1 MLERRLAGA
10 LEDLPVPIQI
20 VLPSG
25 NRVVA
30 GDGPPEATIH
40 VRTKRAARL
49 LMALDENGIAESY
62 VRGEIDIEGS
72 MQEVLKC
79 RGALKR
85 RHGLSWLVRFLVS
98 PLFGQVFTNRLAI
111 RRHYELEPEFYLAFL
126 DSTWP
131 AYSQGVFLSREETL
145 AKATERKF
153 SFATEEC
160 GIDRHSHVLEIGPG
174 WGAYTKYLLERVAAR
189 ITALTNSPRSKEYL
203 AATFPSDRFDV
214 VAGDLLAFAPEER
227 FDAVS
232 IMGVLEHLPQYDRVC
247 RKFRELVKP
256 GGYVYAD
263 ASACTTKYAAS
274 RFIYEH
280 IWPYNH
286 SFLHLESFL
295 EAARSEGFEIVSV
308 HDDSKSYQYTIEA
321 WAGKLES
328 NRRRL
333 VERFGEYDFRRFRLY
348 LWGSEAGFEEGALQ
362 CHRLVL
368 RAPG

>member
-10 LEDLPVPIQI
+10 LEDLPIAI
-20 VLPSG
+20 ELILPSG
-25 NRVVA
+25 NTVVA
-30 GDGPPEATIH
+30 GDGEPSATIH

-49 LMALDENGIAESY
+49 LMALNENGIAESY
-62 VRGEIDIEGS
+62 VRGEIDIGGS
-72 MQEVLKC
+72 MREVLRC
-79 RGALKR
+79 RAALKR
-85 RHGLSWLVRFLVS
+85 RHGLSWLARFLFS
-98 PLFGQVFTNRLAI
+98 PLFGQVRTNRVAI
-111 RRHYELEPEFYLAFL
+111 RRHYELEPEFYLGFL

-131 AYSQGVFLSREETL
+131 AYSQGVFLSKEETL
-145 AKATERKF
+145 ATATERKF
-153 SFATEEC
+153 SFATEKC
-160 GIDRHSHVLEIGPG
+160 QIDRGSHVLEIGPG
-174 WGAYTKYLLERVAAR
+174 WGAYTKYLLERAAAR
-189 ITALTNSPRSKEYL
+189 ITALTNSPRSKKHL
-203 AATFPSDRFDV
+203 AATFPSDRFNV
-214 VAGDLLAFAPEER
+214 VAGDVLAFAPENR

-263 ASACTTKYAAS
+263 ASASTKKYAMS

-286 SFLHLESFL
+286 SFLHLETFL
-295 EAARSEGFEIVSV
+295 EAARSEGFEVVSV

-321 WAGKLES
+321 WAKKLEA
-328 NRRRL
+328 NRERI

-368 RAPG
+368 RAPR